1 MNELD
6 FEALINFDFDE
17 LGNDVVNSIP
27 VSSDESYNDERGDG
41 DVSQDIPMGARATDS
56 PKIFVLV
63 DEEGSEVAEASE
75 FPDSRNPRAKRAT
88 WRQCSLRA
96 RPHRAGKPKN
106 FKPYEQYDEFCE
118 SHHEAFGEPPRKRRA
133 PSVRKKAESSNLV
146 LQSVDITTLLDALR
160 GRVEKDKKQHDSKLA
175 EQEQRH
181 QEKLNRIEEAHK
193 LESHTW
199 TLKLAGAQAELEM
212 SQERITKLQA
222 ELQTT
227 KLELQ
232 NSLSKEKPCEF
243 CKTALSGFFYCYPD
257 M

>member
-1 MNELD
+1 M
-6 FEALINFDFDE
+6 
-17 LGNDVVNSIP
+17 VNSIP

-146 LQSVDITTLLDALR
+146 LQSVDIVSNQACTVLCTSADRDRRPYSTLSVDGWKRIRSSTTR
-160 GRVEKDKKQHDSKLA
+160 
-175 EQEQRH
+175 
-181 QEKLNRIEEAHK
+181 
-193 LESHTW
+193 
-199 TLKLAGAQAELEM
+199 
-212 SQERITKLQA
+212 
-222 ELQTT
+222 
-227 KLELQ
+227 
-232 NSLSKEKPCEF
+232 NSLNKSRDIKR
-243 CKTALSGFFYCYPD
+243 S
-257 M
+257 